1 MAIPQVLAWFHQFKQ
16 PEIPEEVWLKCQLA
30 LIEGFTNV
38 VRHAHRNLPAETAI
52 ELEVKVLHQCI
63 EIRIWDSGTGFD
75 LQSKLNHLTHT
86 LSPQSEGGRGLLLMH
101 KIADCLSYCRTPD
114 ERNCLLMIKEY

>member
-1 MAIPQVLAWFHQFKQ
+1 MAIPQVLAWFHQFNQ
-16 PEIPEEVWLKCQLA
+16 SEIPEEVWLKCQLA
-30 LIEGFTNV
+30 LIEGFTNA
-38 VRHAHRNLPAETAI
+38 VRHAHRNLPKETAI

-75 LQSKLNHLTHT
+75 LQSKLNQLTHT

-101 KIADCLSYCRTPD
+101 KIADCLSYCRTEGD
-114 ERNCLLMIKEY
+114 RNCLLLIKKY